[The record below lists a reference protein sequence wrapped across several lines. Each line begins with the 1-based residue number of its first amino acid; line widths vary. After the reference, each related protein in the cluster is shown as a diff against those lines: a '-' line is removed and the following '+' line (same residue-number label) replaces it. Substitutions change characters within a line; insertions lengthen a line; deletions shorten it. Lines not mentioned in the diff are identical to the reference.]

1 MDPTEIGT
9 DPVPARVALPPGLC
23 PIRRRSAPR
32 LVQFRPLLGNP
43 GRPEAPEHVSH
54 DTSALRPSRMP
65 SSRQNRDPATPL
77 RDAILQEARNLL
89 EGGGY
94 AALSTRR
101 IASAVGCTAT
111 SIYLHFK
118 SKDSLIYAL
127 IDEGFEELNRR
138 VLDVSRGEGDALHLL
153 RDVAGAYVAF
163 GLERPEYYEIMFML
177 RAEQMER
184 YPVDAYRRARRSLD
198 VFAELTALPPKE
210 AARRGALVW
219 SALHGLVS
227 LLIAQRIDISLE
239 REALI
244 EDSIHAASLGAFAAL
259 PSGTPPA

>member
-1 MDPTEIGT
+1 M
-9 DPVPARVALPPGLC
+9 
-23 PIRRRSAPR
+23 S
-32 LVQFRPLLGNP
+32 
-43 GRPEAPEHVSH
+43 
-54 DTSALRPSRMP
+54 PSR
-65 SSRQNRDPATPL
+65 QTRDPATPL
-77 RDAILQEARNLL
+77 REAILQEARALL
-89 EGGGY
+89 EGEGY

-138 VLDVSRGEGDALHLL
+138 VVEVAGGDGNALSLL
-153 RDVAGAYVAF
+153 RDVARAYVDF

-198 VFAELTALPPKE
+198 VFAELTALPAEE
-210 AARRGALVW
+210 AARRGAIVW
-219 SALHGLVS
+219 STLHGLVS
-227 LLIAQRIDISLE
+227 LLIAQRIDISLD

-244 EDSIHAASLGAFAAL
+244 EDSIHSACLGAFAAL
-259 PSGTPPA
+259 PSGANSA

>member
-1 MDPTEIGT
+1 M
-9 DPVPARVALPPGLC
+9 C
-23 PIRRRSAPR
+23 
-32 LVQFRPLLGNP
+32 
-43 GRPEAPEHVSH
+43 
-54 DTSALRPSRMP
+54 PSRP
-65 SSRQNRDPATPL
+65 TRDPATPL
-77 RDAILQEARNLL
+77 REAILQEARTLL
-89 EGGGY
+89 EGEGY

-138 VLDVSRGEGDALHLL
+138 VVEISKGDGNALSLL
-153 RDVAGAYVAF
+153 RDVARAYVDF
-163 GLERPEYYEIMFML
+163 GLERPEYHEIMFML

-198 VFAELTALPPKE
+198 VFAELTALPAQE
-210 AARRGALVW
+210 AARRGAIVW
-219 SALHGLVS
+219 STLHGLVS
-227 LLIAQRIDISLE
+227 LLIAQRIDISLD

-244 EDSIHAASLGAFAAL
+244 EDSIHSACLGAFAAL
-259 PSGTPPA
+259 PSGANSA